1 MKGSCMPKIDFNAY
15 AAQLART
22 NGRQTMAPVIEK
34 ELLHYEILRAMEED
48 GLLGGLVFQGGT
60 CLRLCYGASR
70 YSEDLDF
77 AGGFDFDAADLDML
91 KTCIERALPRRYL
104 VTIDVRKPD
113 TSASLV
119 KRWRIRVDTTPT
131 RPDIASQKVS
141 VEVAAIPAHTKRPRM
156 LRLNYEGLPAS
167 YEDVIL
173 FAESL
178 EEIMADKLEALACS
192 KLPRYRDIWDLHWLV
207 RQPGIDLGEACALRK
222 RKEADYRESEIFV
235 KEAPRLVSDLA
246 TIVEGNEFAKQM
258 RRFLPVDQ
266 FERTIARPAFC
277 AALTEGV
284 RELYARC
291 GVHE

>member
-1 MKGSCMPKIDFNAY
+1 MLF
-15 AAQLART
+15 
-22 NGRQTMAPVIEK
+22 
-34 ELLHYEILRAMEED
+34 RA
-48 GLLGGLVFQGGT
+48 
-60 CLRLCYGASR
+60 
-70 YSEDLDF
+70 
-77 AGGFDFDAADLDML
+77 
-91 KTCIERALPRRYL
+91 
-104 VTIDVRKPD
+104 
-113 TSASLV
+113 
-119 KRWRIRVDTTPT
+119 
-131 RPDIASQKVS
+131 
-141 VEVAAIPAHTKRPRM
+141 
-156 LRLNYEGLPAS
+156 RLNYEGLPAS
-167 YEDVIL
+167 YEDVVL

-178 EEIMADKLEALACS
+178 EEVMADKLEALACS